1 MSFTRISQGRV
12 FCVQT
17 SCLSHLGISE
27 KNRKTGSFTEQFL
40 SVLHRQESRYYLD
53 NKRKQGNLL
62 IWCENSFTEPK
73 LKFSSSESAVFH
85 NNLQSSGEIMFTH
98 WKQCKKHK
106 MNKVTLSCRDPERWR
121 YIRFAEHREA
131 GLRYCHYIAVSSQHS
146 HVVTRSTTQG
156 VSSWEEQSVCRA
168 PI

>member
-62 IWCENSFTEPK
+62 I
-73 LKFSSSESAVFH
+73 
-85 NNLQSSGEIMFTH
+85 
-98 WKQCKKHK
+98 
-106 MNKVTLSCRDPERWR
+106 
-121 YIRFAEHREA
+121 
-131 GLRYCHYIAVSSQHS
+131 
-146 HVVTRSTTQG
+146 
-156 VSSWEEQSVCRA
+156 
-168 PI
+168 